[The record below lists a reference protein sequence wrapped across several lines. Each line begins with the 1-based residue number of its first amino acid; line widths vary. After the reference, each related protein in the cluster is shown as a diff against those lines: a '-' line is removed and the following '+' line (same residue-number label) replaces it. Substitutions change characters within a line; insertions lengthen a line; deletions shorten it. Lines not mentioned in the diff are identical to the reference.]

1 MGEGIKSTRSRWN
14 PVDREISPIAVVLG
28 LVAALAI
35 LVALSVGGMMLLSR
49 SMMGGMMGG
58 TGTGW
63 GPWDLGVVLASTLV
77 AVAALAFLFRMLPR
91 PNPPTILAMP
101 PPPLGA
107 VPVPSALVP
116 SALDSREESA
126 RLERLQEAS
135 FVKTLGAD
143 ERTLYVRIREAGG
156 AVLQRDLVAEG
167 GFSKAKVTRLLDKL
181 ERKGLLVRERF
192 GATNRVRLTWK
203 GPQTR

>member
-1 MGEGIKSTRSRWN
+1 ME
-14 PVDREISPIAVVLG
+14 RELSPIAVVLA
-28 LVAALAI
+28 LVAVLAI
-35 LVALSVGGMMLLSR
+35 LVALSVGAMMLMSR
-49 SMMGGMMGG
+49 PMMGGMMGG

-63 GPWDLGVVLASTLV
+63 SPWDLGVVLASTIV
-77 AVAALAFLFRMLPR
+77 AVAALALLFLMLPR
-91 PNPPTILAMP
+91 PNPPAILAMP
-101 PPPLGA
+101 PPPVGA

-116 SALDSREESA
+116 SAPESPEESA

-135 FVKTLGAD
+135 VVKTLGED
-143 ERTLYVRIREAGG
+143 ERLLYVRIREAGG
-156 AVLQRDLVAEG
+156 AVLQRDLVAQG

-203 GPQTR
+203 GAQTR

>member
-1 MGEGIKSTRSRWN
+1 MI
-14 PVDREISPIAVVLG
+14 
-28 LVAALAI
+28 
-35 LVALSVGGMMLLSR
+35 MSR

-77 AVAALAFLFRMLPR
+77 AVAALAFLFRMLPK
-91 PNPPTILAMP
+91 PTPPTILAMP
-101 PPPLGA
+101 PPPIAA
-107 VPVPSALVP
+107 VPVPSALESP
-116 SALDSREESA
+116 EEYA

-135 FVKTLGAD
+135 VVKTLGED
-143 ERTLYVRIREAGG
+143 ERILYVRIREAGG
-156 AVLQRDLVAEG
+156 AVLQRDLVAQG

-203 GPQTR
+203 AAQAR